1 VVKLKIGIPKA
12 FLYYKYQIMWRSFFE
27 ELGFEV
33 VVSPNTNKKI
43 LDMGI
48 NSSIDESCTSAKIYM
63 GHVEWLIGKCD
74 VIFVPRVVTFEDG
87 DATCTKFYGIYD
99 IVRATFPDANFIG
112 YSIDYDEKQTERK
125 AFMKLGSNL
134 INLYQNIGDSA
145 PEPPQGSNA
154 PLTPI
159 EKPRKARFFGK
170 VLRGSGGTFSKVP
183 SGRVIKKAYEN
194 AVAALE
200 EFEKNLES
208 RQEAVLQSEGLKV
221 LVVAHPYNIYDK
233 LIGEPI
239 VRTLEELGANVL
251 YADVP
256 DSTSMCGKS
265 KALARSMYWR
275 YNKELTGSVEYYK
288 DKIDGIIF
296 MTTFPCGP
304 DSLAIEL
311 IMRKIK
317 DVPMTNLIIDSNFG
331 EAGLNTRIES
341 FIDILEAKRA

>member
-1 VVKLKIGIPKA
+1 MLKIGIPKA

-33 VVSPNTNKKI
+33 MVSPNTNKSI

-48 NSSIDESCTSAKIYM
+48 NSSIDESCTSAKVYM

-74 VIFVPRVVTFEDG
+74 FIFIPRVVSFEDG

-99 IVRATFPDANFIG
+99 IVRATFPEAKFIH
-112 YSIDYDEKQTERK
+112 YNIDYDEKQTEWK
-125 AFMKLGSNL
+125 AYKKLGLELGAKKS
-134 INLYQNIGDSA
+134 D
-145 PEPPQGSNA
+145 
-154 PLTPI
+154 
-159 EKPRKARFFGK
+159 
-170 VLRGSGGTFSKVP
+170 V
-183 SGRVIKKAYEN
+183 KKAYKN
-194 AVAALE
+194 AAKALE
-200 EFEKNLES
+200 DFEKNLES
-208 RQEAVLQSEGLKV
+208 KQEAILKSDDLKV
-221 LVVAHPYNIYDK
+221 LIVAHPYNIYDK
-233 LIGEPI
+233 LMGEPI
-239 VRTLEELGANVL
+239 VRCLEELGANVL
-251 YADVP
+251 YADIP
-256 DSTSMCGKS
+256 DSGSMCNKS

-331 EAGLNTRIES
+331 EAGLQTRIES
-341 FIDILEAKRA
+341 FIDILEAKKAATE